1 MLISFAFYAL
11 LVPWLTPVF
20 PSVALASVIHEAN
33 CPHPVAAAAGYEEP
47 SLVFLAGTATHMT
60 DSSGAADFLTG
71 GTCRFAFIDAR
82 QERAFALRA
91 EAIGLRY
98 TRGPRIEA
106 FNISNGKAITIAVFA
121 SASAP

>member
-1 MLISFAFYAL
+1 M
-11 LVPWLTPVF
+11 VPWLTPIF
-20 PSVALASVIHEAN
+20 PSVALSSVLRESH
-33 CPHPVAAAAGYEEP
+33 CPHPVAASAGYEEP

-71 GTCRFAFIDAR
+71 GDCRFAFIDAR
-82 QERAFALRA
+82 QERTFALRA

-106 FNISNGKAITIAVFA
+106 FNISNGKPITIVVFA